1 MWYNIFEI
9 KNGGGVMDF
18 THFNEEGRARMV
30 EVTDKSETKRTA
42 VAEGFIRM
50 NEETLTKLKEGTIKK
65 GDVLSVA
72 QIGGIMGIKKTSD
85 LIPMCHNIF
94 LTGAD
99 IKFQVK
105 EDGVY
110 IQSEVNTVGKTGVEI
125 EALTG
130 VSLAALTIYDMC
142 KSVDKGMEIEYVRLL
157 KKTGGKSGDFIRE
170 K

>member
-1 MWYNIFEI
+1 MSE
-9 KNGGGVMDF
+9 F
-18 THFNEEGRARMV
+18 THFNSDGRAYMV
-30 EVTDKSETKRTA
+30 EVTDKDETKRVA

-50 NEETLTKLKEGTIKK
+50 NEETLEKLTEGKIKK

-72 QIGGIMGIKKTSD
+72 QVAGIMGVKKTSE

-94 LTGAD
+94 LTGAN
-99 IKFQVK
+99 IEFEVK
-105 EDGVY
+105 NDGVY
-110 IQSEVNTVGKTGVEI
+110 IKSEVKTVGKTGVEI

-130 VSLAALTIYDMC
+130 VSIAALTIYDMC

-170 K
+170 